1 MRVFLSLF
9 ITFRSFS
16 HLFSHFHERNNSTG
30 CFFCVFRFSL
40 MRCDTIPAE
49 RKNERK
55 DSGEVGVEVGVE
67 VEVEVIH
74 GFVRCRPRL
83 FLVLRALEG

>member
-1 MRVFLSLF
+1 MNETILRGV
-9 ITFRSFS
+9 
-16 HLFSHFHERNNSTG
+16 
-30 CFFCVFRFSL
+30 FCVFRFSL

-55 DSGEVGVEVGVE
+55 DSGGVGVEVGVE